1 VTSEVP
7 GRTADGGTCHVFH
20 AFEAAFA
27 IDLERAEA
35 FLRAH
40 DGTRT
45 GLAGGGRNVGG
56 EDFEP
61 RPLRTSVPVAT
72 VTAAG
77 IASIATAH
85 VTVFDFGAIS
95 VRIDFPLAGSVEAL
109 TGLSRALVGNAA
121 LRDAARDAAGR
132 VLAEILPACQRPAL
146 SEHGEDYA
154 VFSLPPVAGGPRAGL
169 PDALMAR
176 ILRAEEGA
184 LGPDEVR
191 DAVASVVGYSTDDL
205 AVVDWNAAILVD
217 PSPGDALAV
226 LEFANVELTEMRWLD
241 GRLDRALDEAVRAA
255 ADSLR
260 GPRVLGIRVL
270 HHARR
275 IAEMQVDAVALYES
289 VNNALKLLG
298 DQWLARLHQAA
309 VRRMHVDDWERSI
322 LRKSEALDSIYGKIR
337 DRQVQVRAELLEW
350 IIIALIAV
358 EIVLF
363 VAGCTTVSGTNRSQ
377 LNMVSVERERELG
390 EEAYAEMLGA
400 KGVKRLT
407 SGPDWDRVQRIADR
421 IEDAA
426 QRLHP
431 RATAGFEWEWAVV
444 DDEKTVNAWAL
455 PGGKSAVYTGMLRM
469 ARTDDE
475 LAVVMGHE
483 AAHAIARH
491 AGERISGDILVQ
503 GAMQG
508 TAVALGDMSPG
519 THRATMAALGLG
531 SNVGVLLPWS
541 RMQES
546 EADEIGLFIA
556 ADAGYDPQAAIPLW
570 ERMAGQSGAPA
581 EFLSTHPS
589 ESTRIQRL
597 RKLMP
602 RAMAIRAAA
611 DARSE

>member
-1 VTSEVP
+1 MTADPP
-7 GRTADGGTCHVFH
+7 GRTAYGGTCHVFH
-20 AFEAAFA
+20 AFEAAFSV
-27 IDLERAEA
+27 DLERAEA
-35 FLRAH
+35 CLRAR

-61 RPLRTSVPVAT
+61 RPLRTRVPVDA
-72 VTAAG
+72 VTTAG
-77 IASIATAH
+77 IVCAATAH

-95 VRIDFPLAGSVEAL
+95 VRIDFPLAGPADGQVA
-109 TGLSRALVGNAA
+109 LSRALVGNA
-121 LRDAARDAAGR
+121 
-132 VLAEILPACQRPAL
+132 
-146 SEHGEDYA
+146 
-154 VFSLPPVAGGPRAGL
+154 
-169 PDALMAR
+169 
-176 ILRAEEGA
+176 A

-191 DAVASVVGYSTDDL
+191 DAVASAVGYSTDDL
-205 AVVDWNAAILVD
+205 ATVDWNAAILVD

-358 EIVLF
+358 EVVLF
-363 VAGCTTVSGTNRSQ
+363 MAGCTTVSGTNRSQ

-390 EEAYAEMLGA
+390 EEAYAEMLGG
-400 KGVKRLT
+400 KGVKRLAA
-407 SGPDWDRVQRIADR
+407 GPDWERVQRIADR
-421 IEDAA
+421 VEDAA

-431 RATAGFEWEWAVV
+431 RATAGFE
-444 DDEKTVNAWAL
+444 
-455 PGGKSAVYTGMLRM
+455 
-469 ARTDDE
+469 
-475 LAVVMGHE
+475 
-483 AAHAIARH
+483 
-491 AGERISGDILVQ
+491 
-503 GAMQG
+503 
-508 TAVALGDMSPG
+508 
-519 THRATMAALGLG
+519 
-531 SNVGVLLPWS
+531 VL
-541 RMQES
+541 
-546 EADEIGLFIA
+546 
-556 ADAGYDPQAAIPLW
+556 
-570 ERMAGQSGAPA
+570 
-581 EFLSTHPS
+581 
-589 ESTRIQRL
+589 
-597 RKLMP
+597 
-602 RAMAIRAAA
+602 
-611 DARSE
+611 

>member
-1 VTSEVP
+1 VSP
-7 GRTADGGTCHVFH
+7 QAASRPADGGTCHVFH
-20 AFEAAFA
+20 AFEAAFSV
-27 IDLERAEA
+27 DLERAEA
-35 FLRAH
+35 CLRERA
-40 DGTRT
+40 RT
-45 GLAGGGRNVGG
+45 GLAPGGRNVGG

-61 RPLRTSVPVAT
+61 RPLRTSVALEPVS
-72 VTAAG
+72 AAG
-77 IASIATAH
+77 IACRPVAH
-85 VTVFDFGAIS
+85 VTVFDFGAVS
-95 VRIDFPLAGSVEAL
+95 VRIDFPLAGPAEGLVAL
-109 TGLSRALVGNAA
+109 ARALVGNAV
-121 LRDAARDAAGR
+121 LRDAARAAAGS
-132 VLAEILPACQRPAL
+132 VLAAIGPACVRPDL
-146 SEHGEDYA
+146 SPHGEDYA
-154 VFSLPPVAGGPRAGL
+154 VFSLPPVDGGPRSGL
-169 PDALMAR
+169 PDALAAR

-191 DAVASVVGYSTDDL
+191 DAVASAVGYGTDDV
-205 AVVDWNAAILVD
+205 AVIDWNAAILVD
-217 PSPGDALAV
+217 PEPGDALAV

-260 GPRVLGIRVL
+260 GPRILAVRVH

-363 VAGCTTVSGTNRSQ
+363 VSGCATVSGTNRSQ
-377 LNMVSVERERELG
+377 LNMVSPERERELG

-400 KGVKRLT
+400 KGVRRLT
-407 SGPDWDRVQRIADR
+407 AGPDWERVQRVADR
-421 IEDAA
+421 IEEASR
-426 QRLHP
+426 RLHP
-431 RATAGFEWEWAVV
+431 RATAGFGWEWAVI
-444 DDEKTVNAWAL
+444 DDEATVNAWAL

-469 ARTDDE
+469 ARSDDE

-491 AGERISGDILVQ
+491 AGERISGDLLVQ
-503 GAMQG
+503 GALQG

-519 THRATMAALGLG
+519 AHRATMAALGLG
-531 SNVGVLLPWS
+531 SNVGVMLPWS
-541 RMQES
+541 RMQEG

-570 ERMAGQSGAPA
+570 ERMAGQSGAPP

-602 RAMAIRAAA
+602 RALAVKAAA
-611 DARSE
+611 DERSR

>member
-1 VTSEVP
+1 MTPSAV
-7 GRTADGGTCHVFH
+7 RTADGGTCHAFH
-20 AFEAAFA
+20 AFEAAFSV
-27 IDLERAEA
+27 DLERAEA
-35 FLRAH
+35 CLRERA
-40 DGTRT
+40 RT
-45 GLAGGGRNVGG
+45 GLEPGGRNAGG

-61 RPLRTSVPVAT
+61 RPLRTSVTIEPVA
-72 VTAAG
+72 AAG
-77 IASIATAH
+77 IACAPTAH

-95 VRIDFPLAGSVEAL
+95 VRIDFPLAGPAEDLVPLA
-109 TGLSRALVGNAA
+109 RALVGNVA
-121 LRDAARDAAGR
+121 LRDAARAAAAG
-132 VLAEILPACQRPAL
+132 VLAAVGPACVRPAL
-146 SEHGEDYA
+146 SPHGEDYA
-154 VFSLPPVAGGPRAGL
+154 VFSLPPVDGGPRAGI
-169 PDALMAR
+169 PDALAAR

-191 DAVASVVGYSTDDL
+191 DAVASTVGYGTDDL
-205 AVVDWNAAILVD
+205 AVIDWNAAILVD
-217 PSPGDALAV
+217 PAPGDALAV

-260 GPRVLGIRVL
+260 GPRILAVRVN

-358 EIVLF
+358 EILLF
-363 VAGCTTVSGTNRSQ
+363 ATGCTTVSGTNRAQ
-377 LNMVSVERERELG
+377 LNMVSPERERALG
-390 EEAYAEMLGA
+390 EEAYAEMLGG

-421 IEDAA
+421 IEEASM
-426 QRLHP
+426 RLHP
-431 RATAGFEWEWAVV
+431 RATAGFVWEWAVI

-469 ARTDDE
+469 ARSDDE

-491 AGERISGDILVQ
+491 AGERISGDLLVQ
-503 GAMQG
+503 GALQG

-519 THRATMAALGLG
+519 AHRATMAALGLG
-531 SNVGVLLPWS
+531 SNVGVMLPWS

-556 ADAGYDPQAAIPLW
+556 ADAGYDPEAAIPLW
-570 ERMAGQSGAPA
+570 ERMADRSGAPA

-597 RKLMP
+597 RRLMP
-602 RAMAIRAAA
+602 RALAIKAAA
-611 DARSE
+611 DGRER